1 LVMGAGGDGAEAAGA
16 SNVLNQLVALLLAE
30 KAGLGIA
37 QSDRALAELDAAV
50 HAAAKAA
57 AEAPSPALGS
67 DSGST
72 EPAPPRMR
80 TDRA

>member
-1 LVMGAGGDGAEAAGA
+1 MGGNGDGAQAAGA

-37 QSDRALAELDAAV
+37 QSDKPPSEGSDRLPGDKALDELDAAV

-57 AEAPSPALGS
+57 AEAPTG
-67 DSGST
+67 
-72 EPAPPRMR
+72 